1 MSTKEQERK
10 ALKQILNIVDG
21 LGDDSYIAIALD
33 GCLQDAEANIE
44 NDWACSMKGR
54 VESLEKEKEKLEWH
68 VADLTEKLNAEMAE
82 HSLVKRSLEKE
93 FQRAEN
99 EHRLVLSERGEICE
113 LKAKVARLE
122 GETHDRDIT
131 IMELKAKRYDL
142 LVGKDG

>member
-33 GCLQDAEANIE
+33 GCLQDAEENIE

-54 VESLEKEKEKLEWH
+54 VESLEKEKEKLEGH
-68 VADLTEKLNAEMAE
+68 VAELTEKLNAEMAE
-82 HSLVKRSLEKE
+82 HSKTKEALKEQKISTDAEHKFLLVERGKRSEQGDKIRSLE
-93 FQRAEN
+93 AG
-99 EHRLVLSERGEICE
+99 V
-113 LKAKVARLE
+113 
-122 GETHDRDIT
+122 HDRDMT
-131 IMELKAKRYDL
+131 IMELKAKLYDL

>member
-54 VESLEKEKEKLEWH
+54 VESLEKEKEKLEGH

-82 HSLVKRSLEKE
+82 HSLVKRSL
-93 FQRAEN
+93 
-99 EHRLVLSERGEICE
+99 
-113 LKAKVARLE
+113 ARP
-122 GETHDRDIT
+122 TT
-131 IMELKAKRYDL
+131 
-142 LVGKDG
+142 VT